1 MKLQATKSAQFFVQN
16 EYCQVSV
23 QNNTLTISSRS
34 KDEVIPFSVWSGE
47 VDIERGLLWGTLT
60 FHSHQKDQQIT
71 SWSVQGLPWDQCK
84 NFVWFAVQQYSEWHD
99 AQCKKLKDKLPQ
111 WREELALLQKQ
122 PAYLPD
128 SAVYS
133 WRDTVQE
140 QLQEMGATQ
149 EEAMLRM
156 PKSMGVIQPWL
167 TDIENQV
174 DERNERWLENE
185 RLNWEVL
192 FSQIESSPLNVSQQ
206 HAVLLNNDN
215 NLVLAG
221 AGSGKTSVLTA
232 RIAYLLQSHLAQPES
247 LLMLAFGKDAVK
259 EMEQRLKDKIGS
271 GAVGVTVNTFH
282 QLGLHII
289 NSVEQK
295 SAEVSPYA
303 IESKQKQKWC
313 SEWLK
318 DHWQMPTNYKRWQ
331 KHLSEWPIAYLKG
344 DDELIRQTEN
354 PKLIAWLVSQ
364 LDQLCSVNRS
374 KKWIQQRIVDH
385 AGYPRLNSEL
395 SLVWPCYQA
404 WQQMLKQNEQI
415 DFYSM
420 ITRATEYVRKGKFKS
435 PWRYIMVDEYQD
447 ISPDR
452 VALLE
457 ALCRDKKGEML
468 ASLFAV
474 GDDWQS
480 IYQFTGADV
489 DLTTGFA
496 ERFES
501 SSIHYLDTTYRFNSM
516 IAQVANRFIQKNPN
530 QLEKEL
536 KSNREQQQKAVFV
549 CSSKRIEKEL
559 DELNREAGGS
569 NKANGRK
576 TVLMLGR
583 NHYHKPE
590 LLNDWKRSFYHL
602 NIEFMTCHSSKGKE
616 ADYVFVIGVNDGQ
629 FPALERQQHLNTVLC
644 EGSDNYPFAEERR
657 LFYVALTRA
666 KEKVWVTF
674 DSHASVFVNEL
685 VTGGYAIVSKS

>member
-1 MKLQATKSAQFFVQN
+1 MKVKATKKARFFIQN
-16 EYCQVSV
+16 EYSQVVV
-23 QNNTLTISSRS
+23 QNNTLIISSSS
-34 KDEVIPFSVWSGE
+34 KEEIIPFSVWSGE
-47 VDIERGLLWGTLT
+47 INIERGLFWGTLT
-60 FHSHQKDQQIT
+60 FYSHQKALQVT
-71 SWSVQGLPWDQCK
+71 CWSVQGLPWNECETFARRAIQMYREWYSMQCK
-84 NFVWFAVQQYSEWHD
+84 E
-99 AQCKKLKDKLPQ
+99 LKQRLPQ
-111 WREELALLQKQ
+111 WREALTLLQKQ

-133 WRDTVQE
+133 WRDTVLE
-140 QLQEMGATQ
+140 QLQEMNMTV
-149 EEAMLRM
+149 EEAEQRM
-156 PKSMGVIQPWL
+156 PKSMSVIQPWL
-167 TDIENQV
+167 TDIENLV
-174 DERNERWLENE
+174 DERNEHWLENE

-192 FSQIESSPLNVSQQ
+192 FSQIESSPLNISQQ

-221 AGSGKTSVLTA
+221 AGTGKTSVLTA
-232 RIAYLLQSHLAQPES
+232 RIAYLLQSHLAQAES
-247 LLMLAFGKDAVK
+247 LLMLAFGKEAVK

-271 GAVGVTVNTFH
+271 GASGVTVNTFH

-295 SAEVSPYA
+295 SVEISPYA
-303 IESKQKQKWC
+303 VDNKQKHKWC
-313 SEWLK
+313 SEWLRSY
-318 DHWQMPTNYKRWQ
+318 WQTPTNYKRWQ

-344 DDELIRQTEN
+344 DDELVRQVEN

-374 KKWIQQRIVDH
+374 KKWIQQKIVDH
-385 AGYPRLNSEL
+385 ADYPRLNSEL
-395 SLVWPCYQA
+395 SLAWPCYQA
-404 WQQMLKQNEQI
+404 WQQMLKENEQI

-420 ITRATEYVRKGKFKS
+420 ITRATEYVRKGRFHS

-457 ALCRDKKGEML
+457 ALCRNKKGDML

-501 SSIHYLDTTYRFNSM
+501 SSIHYLDITYRFNSM
-516 IAQVANRFIQKNPN
+516 IAQVANQFIQKNPD

-536 KSNREQQQKAVFV
+536 KSYKEQSQKAVV
-549 CSSKRIEKEL
+549 ICASRRIEKEL
-559 DELNREAGGS
+559 DELNRRADS
-569 NKANGRK
+569 RK

-583 NHYHKPE
+583 NHHHKPE
-590 LLNDWKRSFYHL
+590 LLNDWKQSFYNL
-602 NIEFMTCHSSKGKE
+602 DIEFMTCHASKGQE
-616 ADYVFVIGVNDGQ
+616 ADYVFVLAVNDGQ
-629 FPALERQQHLNTVLC
+629 FPALDRQQHLNTVLC
-644 EGSDNYPFAEERR
+644 KASLCNTNDHYPFAEERR

-674 DSHASVFVNEL
+674 DSHASVFVKEL
-685 VTGGYAIVSKS
+685 MAEDYAVVKQS

>member
-1 MKLQATKSAQFFVQN
+1 MELKATKNARFFVQN

-23 QNNTLTISSRS
+23 QNNTLTISSHN
-34 KDEVIPFSVWSGE
+34 KDEIIPFSAWSGE
-47 VDIERGLLWGTLT
+47 VDIERGLFWGTLT
-60 FHSHQKDQQIT
+60 FYSHQKDLQVT
-71 SWSVQGLPWDQCK
+71 CWSVQGLPWSECETFARLVVQKYREWHSVQCK
-84 NFVWFAVQQYSEWHD
+84 N
-99 AQCKKLKDKLPQ
+99 LKERLPQ
-111 WREELALLQKQ
+111 WSEALTLLQKQ

-133 WRDTVQE
+133 WRDTVLE
-140 QLQEMGATQ
+140 QLREMDTTQ

-156 PKSMGVIQPWL
+156 PKSMNAIQLWL
-167 TDIENQV
+167 TDIENLV
-174 DERNERWLENE
+174 DERNEYWLENE

-192 FSQIESSPLNVSQQ
+192 FSQIESSPLNISQQ

-221 AGSGKTSVLTA
+221 AGTGKTSVLTA
-232 RIAYLLQSHLAQPES
+232 RIAYLLQSHLAQAES

-271 GAVGVTVNTFH
+271 GASGVTVNTFH

-289 NSVEQK
+289 NSVEQTP
-295 SAEVSPYA
+295 AEISPYA
-303 IESKQKQKWC
+303 IESKQKHKWC

-318 DHWQMPTNYKRWQ
+318 TYWQTPANYKRWQ

-344 DDELIRQTEN
+344 DDELARQVEN
-354 PKLIAWLVSQ
+354 PKLISWLESQ
-364 LDQLCSVNRS
+364 LDQLCSVSRS
-374 KKWIQQRIVDH
+374 KKWIQQKMVDH
-385 AGYPRLNSEL
+385 LEYPRLNSEL

-404 WQQMLKQNEQI
+404 WQQMLKDSGQI

-420 ITRATEYVRKGKFKS
+420 ITRATEYVRKGRFSS

-457 ALCRDKKGEML
+457 ALCRNKKGEML

-480 IYQFTGADV
+480 IYQFAGADV

-501 SSIHYLDTTYRFNSM
+501 SSIHYLDITYRFNSM
-516 IAQVANRFIQKNPN
+516 IAQVANQFIQRNPN
-530 QLEKEL
+530 QLEKDL
-536 KSNREQQQKAVFV
+536 KSYKKQTQKAVYV
-549 CSSKRIEKEL
+549 CPSKRIEKEL
-559 DELNREAGGS
+559 DELNRKS
-569 NKANGRK
+569 DSSK

-590 LLNDWKRSFYHL
+590 LLNDWKRSFYNL
-602 NIEFMTCHSSKGKE
+602 DIEFMTCHSSKGKE
-616 ADYVFVIGVNDGQ
+616 ADYVFVLAVNDGQ
-629 FPALERQQHLNTVLC
+629 FPAMERQQHLSTVLC
-644 EGSDNYPFAEERR
+644 EGSDNYPYAEERR

-685 VTGGYAIVSKS
+685 VNEGYAIVSKS